1 MKRKLVLCTLAAMMC
16 MTCGV
21 RAEGEG
27 EMLPLR
33 ITLESMGYDVGW
45 SAADRSITA
54 SKEGESLA
62 FKEGSTQVSKNGE
75 IIVMSGPVEMA
86 EGITYIPSSAVE
98 ELALTSAE
106 PTLSYKMNESFDANT
121 NYVFSPFGFKSAAA
135 MLANAAAGESRQE
148 VLTALGYT
156 DIDSLNGDMRRL
168 NELYSTDTEISEE
181 DTGFAAVVNSANS
194 IWVEE
199 SCPQLSAAFTD
210 LLEND
215 YSASLQRTS
224 ARDYPEK
231 AKEWIKEQSGG
242 LQDIDIQPTEDFALS
257 IINTLYLKAD
267 WQSKFEEEDTA
278 PGAFTNADGSV
289 GTVDY
294 MHTYL
299 PTEAYVDDRVTMVR
313 LDYRDSVLGKDLS
326 FYAAMADPHIHLEN
340 YIDRM
345 EYRDVNLSLPKF
357 ETNSSADMKETAKAL
372 GISKVFT
379 TGADFSNAFE
389 ENAGGIF
396 LSSILQDTLIGV
408 DEEGTQAAST
418 TRVTLAGSLAEPQY
432 VEITFDQPFT
442 YFIRDNDNGEIL
454 FMGRFA
460 NGN

>member
-1 MKRKLVLCTLAAMMC
+1 MKRKLVLCTLAAIMC

-21 RAEGEG
+21 RAEGERQ
-27 EMLPLR
+27 MLPLR

-62 FKEGSTQVSKNGE
+62 FKAGSAQVSKNGGV
-75 IIVMSGPVEMA
+75 IVMSGPVEMA
-86 EGITYIPSSAVE
+86 EGVTYIPSSAVK

-106 PTLSYKMNESFDANT
+106 STLAYRMNESFDANT
-121 NYVFSPFGFKSAAA
+121 NYVFSPLGFKSATA

-148 VLTALGYT
+148 ILTALGYT
-156 DIDSLNGDMRRL
+156 DIDSLNEDMRRL
-168 NELYSTDTEISEE
+168 NEFYSTDTEISEE
-181 DTGFAAVVNSANS
+181 DTGFAAVVNCANS
-194 IWVEE
+194 LWVEE
-199 SCPQLSAAFTD
+199 SCPRLSAAFTD
-210 LLEND
+210 ILEND
-215 YSASLQRTS
+215 YFAALQRTS
-224 ARDYPEK
+224 AQEYPEK

-242 LQDIDIQPTEDFALS
+242 LQDIDIQIPEDFAVSLV
-257 IINTLYLKAD
+257 NTLYLKAD
-267 WQSKFEEEDTA
+267 WQSKFEEENTA
-278 PGAFTNADGSV
+278 SGAFTNADGSAD
-289 GTVDY
+289 TVDY

-299 PTEAYVDDRVTMVR
+299 PTEAYIDDRVIMVR
-313 LDYRDSVLGKDLS
+313 LDYRDSVFGKDLS

-357 ETNSSADMKETAKAL
+357 EIQSSVDMRETAMTL
-372 GISKVFT
+372 GINKVFT
-379 TGADFSNAFE
+379 VEADFSNAFE
-389 ENAGGIF
+389 ENAKGIF
-396 LSSILQDTLIGV
+396 VSSLLQDTIMGV

-418 TRVTLAGSLAEPQY
+418 TRMTLAGSLAEPQY
-432 VEITFDQPFT
+432 VEINFDKPFT
-442 YFIRDNDNGEIL
+442 YFVRDNDNGEIL